1 MLSAANVIVPS
12 MTNSQLTQPALR
24 MNLAINA
31 ASTAIT
37 RISQRMSGPTMPY
50 LWWDT
55 CKWTLWSSKCCS
67 KGKQKKNQHH
77 DPAGSTTS
85 DALMLSVQQ
94 EFSTKLI
101 ENMLLWL
108 IPTYTTL
115 LWLLGLTGL
124 KASHHSS
131 SGQLPSPRISN
142 CYDRFQLQKLPCK
155 NKKKWSLW
163 PMWGQTD
170 FSHITHSSA
179 NKNSIKMI
187 GTIILWFKD
196 SSKCRQNLKRIVY
209 VTGNADKLSLSQESF
224 TAQLGRISLHFP
236 TMDEAPHLTP
246 ATKPDKVSE
255 ATGKTNSCTITST
268 WECTEFALV
277 ATAQT
282 NSTTYTIPSN
292 QG

>member
-1 MLSAANVIVPS
+1 
-12 MTNSQLTQPALR
+12 
-24 MNLAINA
+24 
-31 ASTAIT
+31 
-37 RISQRMSGPTMPY
+37 
-50 LWWDT
+50 
-55 CKWTLWSSKCCS
+55 
-67 KGKQKKNQHH
+67 
-77 DPAGSTTS
+77 
-85 DALMLSVQQ
+85 
-94 EFSTKLI
+94 
-101 ENMLLWL
+101 MLLWL

-131 SGQLPSPRISN
+131 SGQLPSPSISN

-170 FSHITHSSA
+170 FSDITHSSA

-246 ATKPDKVSE
+246 ATKPDRVSE
-255 ATGKTNSCTITST
+255 ATGKTNSCTISHPP
-268 WECTEFALV
+268 ESAL
-277 ATAQT
+277 
-282 NSTTYTIPSN
+282 SLP
-292 QG
+292 